1 MFEPRVEVHAIQRL
15 PDVEHIFG
23 DGAEKVLAIKHLGA
37 AGEEIED
44 NTAVTVTG
52 MVRFPGSR
60 TQGFVCGLQ
69 FATISAYEGKK
80 CDAEELASGG
90 CSPKG
95 YKYEFEPVNY
105 TADDLGRFDISI
117 TPGETW
123 AFVASY
129 EGHDL
134 CYGGDELDDFPC
146 SVQN

>member
-1 MFEPRVEVHAIQRL
+1 MLNISLETEQK
-15 PDVEHIFG
+15 
-23 DGAEKVLAIKHLGA
+23 KVLAIKHLGA

-90 CSPKG
+90 CSPK
-95 YKYEFEPVNY
+95 VTN
-105 TADDLGRFDISI
+105 TNLN
-117 TPGETW
+117 
-123 AFVASY
+123 
-129 EGHDL
+129 L
-134 CYGGDELDDFPC
+134 
-146 SVQN
+146 

>member
-1 MFEPRVEVHAIQRL
+1 
-15 PDVEHIFG
+15 
-23 DGAEKVLAIKHLGA
+23 
-37 AGEEIED
+37 
-44 NTAVTVTG
+44 

-80 CDAEELASGG
+80 CDAEELARGG

-95 YKYEFEPVNY
+95 YKYEFQPVNY

-146 SVQN
+146 SVQNSTSIQLHEQSFGHNVY